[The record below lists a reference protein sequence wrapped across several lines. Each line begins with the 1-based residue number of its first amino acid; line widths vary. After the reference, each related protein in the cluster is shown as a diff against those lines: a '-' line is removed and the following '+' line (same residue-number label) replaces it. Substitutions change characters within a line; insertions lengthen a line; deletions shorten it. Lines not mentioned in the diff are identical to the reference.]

1 MATTIA
7 KLNIHFGA
15 DGTGVSKTI
24 QTIQADLSG
33 MESKFSGLASRITQA
48 AAGIGLAAAGFA
60 GWGLKLSAENEQATT
75 SFSVL
80 LGSAS
85 KAKNMIA
92 SIQAVADRSPYGA
105 AGLRDA
111 AQTMLAFGVEG
122 SRILPMLNM
131 LGDVAAGNEQR
142 MSSLALVFGQVA
154 ANARLTGQDLLQF
167 VNAGF
172 NPLQE
177 ISRRTGESMAEL
189 RKRMEAGGISA
200 KEVEQAFIDATSS
213 GGRFAGM
220 MDKTSQTL
228 SGRFSTLQDS
238 VAGLARSIGDV
249 LAPTAGKWLDT
260 ASGNVAMLKSLDMET
275 VSVIATNA
283 ALVAGFAAGLYL
295 FPKIISGVSLLI
307 QAYKALTT
315 TSIILQ
321 ALSGPRGWAA
331 LAVGVAVAAVAATAV
346 NQQFADLTKNFN
358 EATANAKKN
367 AEEAK
372 SIVEGVGNTAQGA
385 AGGIAS
391 AIANA
396 VDSTGGLSDELQAV
410 KDQLDDT
417 KRKYDSIR
425 DSMNRGTQLSGA
437 ADRFTAE
444 GFNVVA
450 QGQAQQAVVSALE
463 KLRQQEANDTAK
475 LEARIRDLERAI
487 KANKINVKESGV
499 I

>member
-24 QTIQADLSG
+24 QSIQADLSG
-33 MESKFSGLASRITQA
+33 MESKFSGLASRIGQA

-60 GWGLKLSAENEQATT
+60 GWGLKLSAENEQAET

-80 LGSAS
+80 LGSAV
-85 KAKNMIA
+85 KAKAMIQ
-92 SIQAVADRSPYGA
+92 SIQGVADKSPYGGA
-105 AGLRDA
+105 ALRDA

-122 SRILPMLNM
+122 QRVVPILSM
-131 LGDVAAGNEQR
+131 LGDVAGGNEQKL
-142 MSSLALVFGQVA
+142 SSLALVFGQVS
-154 ANARLTGQDLLQF
+154 ANSRMTGGDLLQF
-167 VNAGF
+167 INGGF
-172 NPLQE
+172 NPLNQ
-177 ISRRTGESMAEL
+177 IAQRTGESMTDL
-189 RKRMEAGGISA
+189 RKRMSEGGISA

-213 GGRFAGM
+213 GGLFAGM

-228 SGRFSTLQDS
+228 SGRFSTLKDS

-260 ASGNVAMLKSLDMET
+260 ASGIVQMLKSIDMET
-275 VSVIATNA
+275 ASAIATNA
-283 ALVAGFAAGLYL
+283 AFVAGLAAGLYL
-295 FPKIISGVSLLI
+295 FPKIIAGIALI
-307 QAYKALTT
+307 VEAYKTM
-315 TSIILQ
+315 
-321 ALSGPRGWAA
+321 ALSQMLLNAMSGPKGWAVIAAGLAAGA
-331 LAVGVAVAAVAATAV
+331 LAATAV
-346 NQQFADLTKNFN
+346 NQQFASLTKNFN

-367 AEEAK
+367 ADEAK
-372 SIVEGVGNTAQGA
+372 SIVEGVGQTAQGA

-391 AIANA
+391 AISNA
-396 VDSTGGLSDELQAV
+396 VDSTSGLSSELEAI
-410 KDQLDDT
+410 KGQLDDT
-417 KRKYDSIR
+417 KRKYDGIR
-425 DSMNRGTQLSGA
+425 DSMSRGTQLSGA

-450 QGQAQQAVVSALE
+450 QGQAQQAVVAALE

-475 LEARIRDLERAI
+475 LEARIRELERAI
-487 KANKINVKESGV
+487 KANKINVREAGV